1 MNAVLLCCALALGA
15 DVQPLAPGTH
25 NRTLTVDDRE
35 RSFQVYVPEKYNP
48 QQPTPVVLV
57 LHGAWTNGPI
67 TAIYSGLNRTA
78 DQNNFIAVYPNGT
91 GMRDTALFWNSGGRD
106 RQGLLPRTPPN
117 DVKFLGAVLDDLG
130 AVLNVDGKRI
140 YATGIS
146 NGGMMCYRLAAEM
159 SDRIAAIAPI
169 SGTLCQDDVHL
180 TRPVPVLHFHGTLDK
195 LVPYDGSRSA
205 AQELLHCKGVD
216 DTMHIW
222 AKLDGC
228 PDTPRVETLPNKV
241 DDGTSVKRY
250 TYGPGKDGSEV
261 VLIQITGGGHNWP
274 GRPMLPAM
282 ENTLGKATQQ
292 ISANDM
298 IWDFFQQHPM
308 TGK

>member
-1 MNAVLLCCALALGA
+1 MHAAILLCALAVGA
-15 DVQPLAPGTH
+15 DAQPLTPGTH
-25 NRTLTVDDRE
+25 SRTLQVDDRE
-35 RSFQVYVPEKYNP
+35 RSYQVYVPEKYDP
-48 QQPTPVVLV
+48 KRPTPVVLV

-78 DQNNFIAVYPNGT
+78 DEKNFIAVYPNGT
-91 GMRDTALFWNSGGRD
+91 GLRDAALFWNSGGRD
-106 RQGLLPRTPPN
+106 RQGYLGRTPPD

-130 AVLNVDGKRI
+130 TVTNVDPKRI

-169 SGTLCQDDVHL
+169 SGTLSVDDVHL
-180 TRPVPVLHFHGTLDK
+180 KRPVSVLHFHGTEDK
-195 LVPYDGSRSA
+195 LVPYDGRRSA

-216 DTMHIW
+216 ETMNIW

-228 PDTPRVETLPNKV
+228 PDKPHVDDLSNKV

-261 VLIQITGGGHNWP
+261 ILVQIIGGGHNWP

-282 ENTLGKATQQ
+282 ESTLGKATQQ

-298 IWDFFQQHPM
+298 IWDFFEKHPM
-308 TGK
+308 K